1 MGRPRGKNYEK
12 NLYYRTPPDLREK
25 TVTGSAKPVE
35 DPTKDLATFR
45 KSSLYSPVRATVD
58 QAVDLNNRM
67 FSIMQIAKDSKNTIY
82 SDEMLIPAQQG
93 VLVRPIYRIP
103 LEDLRNISY
112 STSLIGA
119 IHQIVADDVSLYAKI
134 GQDPGFEYVLKKLNQ
149 SPSEQE
155 LLEMAALAEKVFL
168 MGDKHAFDWR
178 ERDRLGEVLEMA
190 SRDILAID
198 SVAYQRTFNR
208 KGEICDVRYVDPA
221 TIFRVDPKKGYKGD
235 KNITHVQMIR
245 NTVTEVFEAGR
256 IVYRHKNN
264 LSDIRMRGFGYS
276 PIESCLVEIMS
287 LLFTVKH
294 NSDRF
299 NSRNPPRALLSTS
312 ANITEA
318 DKQRL
323 ELEWENAYYG
333 PRDGF
338 KLPMMFGVGELQV
351 HKLDVSDDFEFDK
364 MLQMVASFIIARH
377 GIDPAQLGLRLNQ
390 SQALAEPSM
399 DGRQHFARDRA
410 HGSIMSFHEDV
421 LNEIMDP
428 SDELPY
434 RLKFNGVKTEELGKK
449 ADLEDKQ
456 FKVSRS
462 MDEIRKAN
470 DLPTLKEEAE
480 EYEKLGIITKDQAK
494 KFARLGLLRGNQ
506 YFSQEFGKV
515 FQEEVSGQPSLTE
528 GQPGQIGENPEP
540 TSERL
545 WDEDDFITPQ

>member
-1 MGRPRGKNYEK
+1 MGRPRGKNFLK
-12 NLYYRTPPDLREK
+12 NLHYRTPKELRSQIPEIENPLTDLK
-25 TVTGSAKPVE
+25 T
-35 DPTKDLATFR
+35 FQ
-45 KSSLYSPVRATVD
+45 KSSIYSPVRSTVD

-67 FSIMQIAKDSKNTIY
+67 FSLLQTAKDSKNTIF
-82 SDEMLIPAQQG
+82 SDEMAVPVQQG

-112 STSLIGA
+112 ATSLIGA
-119 IHQIVADDVSLYAKI
+119 IHQIIADDVSLYAKI
-134 GQDPGFEYVLKKLNQ
+134 GLDPGFKYVTKKLNKT
-149 SPSEQE
+149 PSEAE
-155 LLEMAALAEKVFL
+155 IAEMDALDETVFL
-168 MGDKHAFDWR
+168 MGDKYAFDWR
-178 ERDRLGEVLEMA
+178 ERDRLSEVLEMA
-190 SRDILAID
+190 TRDILAID
-198 SVAYQRTFNR
+198 AVAYQRTFNR
-208 KGEICDVRYVDPA
+208 KNEVCDIRYIDPA
-221 TIFRVDPKKGYKGD
+221 TIYRVDPKKGYRGD
-235 KNITHVQMIR
+235 KKITHVQMIR
-245 NTVTEVFEAGR
+245 NTVTETFEAGR
-256 IVYRHKNN
+256 IVYRNKNN

-294 NSDRF
+294 NADRF
-299 NSRNPPRALLSTS
+299 NSRNPPKAMLSTS

-323 ELEWENAYYG
+323 ELEWENAFYG
-333 PRDGF
+333 PREGF
-338 KLPMMFGVGELQV
+338 KLPMLFGAGELQI

-390 SQALAEPSM
+390 SQSLAEPSM

-410 HGSIMSFHEDV
+410 HGSIMTFHEDV

-434 RLKFNGVKTEELGKK
+434 VLRFNGVKTEELGKK

-462 MDEIRKAN
+462 IDEIRTSN

-480 EYEKLGIITKDQAK
+480 RYLKDGIITDKQAK

-506 YFSQEFGKV
+506 FFSQEFGKV
-515 FQEEVSGQPSLTE
+515 FQEEEEGSQE
-528 GQPGQIGENPEP
+528 GQNQEPEAP
-540 TSERL
+540 TEEL
-545 WDEDDFITPQ
+545 WSDEDFLNQ